1 MFSFYD
7 FFVLFIS
14 PATCFFATPAQ
25 FPLSLLSFVALFA
38 VAAAAAAAGSAGRL
52 EVQVPAAAAP
62 VRSRLQRRQGERCR
76 AEGARAFLRVEEAQT
91 KFTVTCSVCGDA
103 SESRAGAR
111 IKVN

>member
-1 MFSFYD
+1 MLV
-7 FFVLFIS
+7 FFVLFIL
-14 PATCFFATPAQ
+14 PANCFFATPAQ
-25 FPLSLLSFVALFA
+25 YSLFLFSFIALFA

-52 EVQVPAAAAP
+52 EVQVPAAATP
-62 VRSRLQRRQGERCR
+62 VRSRLQRRQDERCR
-76 AEGARAFLRVEEAQT
+76 AEGALAFLCVEEAQT

>member
-7 FFVLFIS
+7 FFVFFIL
-14 PATCFFATPAQ
+14 PANCFFATPAQ
-25 FPLSLLSFVALFA
+25 FPLSLLSFIALFA
-38 VAAAAAAAGSAGRL
+38 VAAAAAAGSAGRL